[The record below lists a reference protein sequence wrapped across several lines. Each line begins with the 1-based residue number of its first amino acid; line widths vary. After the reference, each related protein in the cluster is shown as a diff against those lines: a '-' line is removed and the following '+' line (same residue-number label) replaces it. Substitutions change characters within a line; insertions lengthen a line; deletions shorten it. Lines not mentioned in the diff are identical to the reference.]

1 MERVRLLMSVGVFSC
16 SGSGLVSSTYPT
28 GIGGG
33 VLYNV
38 AIYWSGQPTREMLD
52 RACVVSYKENPDVNK
67 TNKTRLVYFGTYGSN
82 DGNHSTKYNK
92 WGAQKQT
99 QKHVNPVLYLID
111 VICHS
116 VD

>member
-1 MERVRLLMSVGVFSC
+1 MIDARDGGLITGHGAGSTTDVGRCIVADIDPDSPNFEYWSSLQEGVFSC

-52 RACVVSYKENPDVNK
+52 RACVVSYKP
-67 TNKTRLVYFGTYGSN
+67 
-82 DGNHSTKYNK
+82 
-92 WGAQKQT
+92 
-99 QKHVNPVLYLID
+99 
-111 VICHS
+111 
-116 VD
+116 